1 MIGASGFMQAPKS
14 EERSGIT
21 SITITTAPSRQKPK
35 VGDIRVTKKHG
46 REVRV
51 RTMVHDLRGR
61 VICYNNTG
69 GRPNYHWVA
78 LTAENIKKHRLEYL
92 NLIP

>member
-1 MIGASGFMQAPKS
+1 MTLIH
-14 EERSGIT
+14 
-21 SITITTAPSRQKPK
+21 ITTAPSRPKPR

-61 VICYNNTG
+61 VIGHNNTG

-78 LTAENIKKHRLEYL
+78 LTAENIKQHRLEYL
-92 NLIP
+92 KLTP

>member
-1 MIGASGFMQAPKS
+1 MPQLKS
-14 EERSGIT
+14 DVRIT
-21 SITITTAPSRQKPK
+21 SIKLTTTPSRPKPK

-51 RTMVHDLRGR
+51 RTMVHDLHGR
-61 VICYNNTG
+61 VIGYNHTG
-69 GRPNYHWVA
+69 GRPNHHWVA

-92 NLIP
+92 KLTP